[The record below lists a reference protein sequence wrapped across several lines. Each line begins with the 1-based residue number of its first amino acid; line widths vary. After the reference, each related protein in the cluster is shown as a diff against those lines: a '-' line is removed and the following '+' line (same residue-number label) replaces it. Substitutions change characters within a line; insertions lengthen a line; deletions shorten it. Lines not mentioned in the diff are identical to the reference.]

1 MKRGDKFVLMLTI
14 TVFIASIAS
23 IAYYFFKDSSTD
35 RLKAEVYKDGKLID
49 TIDLQAVDKP
59 KKITVGDDVYNVILV
74 EKGRIRFE
82 EANCKD
88 DVCVKTG
95 WLSKKGEMAV
105 CIPHKTYIKIS
116 GIQDE
121 IDGATY

>member
-14 TVFIASIAS
+14 VVFIASVS
-23 IAYYFFKDSSTD
+23 SVAYYFSNNSGSDD
-35 RLKAEVYKDGKLID
+35 LKAEVYKEGKLLY
-49 TIDLQAVDKP
+49 TIDLQDIDEP
-59 KKITVGDDVYNVILV
+59 KRITVGDEKYNVILA

-95 WLSKKGEMAV
+95 WISKNGEMAA

-121 IDGATY
+121 IDGSTY

>member
-23 IAYYFFKDSSTD
+23 IAYYFLKDNSTD

-59 KKITVGDDVYNVILV
+59 KKITVGDDEYNVILV